1 MTGFHQATR
10 LQGVRYDV
18 RGKNMVE
25 AQAMEARGEHILK
38 LNIGNLA
45 PFGFATPDSVVRSVA
60 THLPESE
67 GYSDARGVPSARA
80 AVAERS
86 ATRKGKNHL
95 SEQAVRDRSGNGRRR
110 TYCPKKKN
118 ISD

>member
-60 THLPESE
+60 THLPNPRLF
-67 GYSDARGVPSARA
+67 GR
-80 AVAERS
+80 
-86 ATRKGKNHL
+86 TRC
-95 SEQAVRDRSGNGRRR
+95 AVRTGSRRR
-110 TYCPKKKN
+110 VLP
-118 ISD
+118 IEAP